1 MAVDVEP
8 GAEEAM
14 EEEEGPG
21 PPVGEV
27 LPALG
32 PGGGAWV
39 RRTSTP
45 WPKRSLRGK
54 GFKARRRSSPSESW
68 PSPSR

>member
-1 MAVDVEP
+1 MDVEP

-27 LPALG
+27 LPGAG
-32 PGGGAWV
+32 PRGRGVGQEDVHPVAQ
-39 RRTSTP
+39 
-45 WPKRSLRGK
+45 RSLRGK

>member
-27 LPALG
+27 LPGAG
-32 PGGGAWV
+32 P
-39 RRTSTP
+39 
-45 WPKRSLRGK
+45 RGRGVGQEDVHPVAQK
-54 GFKARRRSSPSESW
+54 EPPGEGL
-68 PSPSR
+68 